1 VADALRK
8 EPGVETEVV
17 NGKRGEFTVQV
28 DGKTV
33 AKKCLLFF
41 MPSVQTV
48 LKAVREAG
56 PDPTIVEAPL
66 TFAWP

>member
-8 EPGVETEVV
+8 EPGVEVEVV
-17 NGKRGEFTVQV
+17 NGKRGELTVQV

-33 AKKCLLFF
+33 AKKFLLFF
-41 MPSVQTV
+41 LPSVAKI

-56 PDPTIVEAPL
+56 LNEARS
-66 TFAWP
+66 